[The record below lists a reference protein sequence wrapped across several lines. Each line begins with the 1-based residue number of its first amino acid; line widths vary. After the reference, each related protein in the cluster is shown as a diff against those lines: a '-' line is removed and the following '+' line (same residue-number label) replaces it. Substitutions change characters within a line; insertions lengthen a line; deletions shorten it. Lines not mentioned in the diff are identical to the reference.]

1 MLLDQAFAEHVGGN
15 ILWLLRATI
24 GGFAENLRDLRQ
36 HNVRN
41 LLDGTREY
49 LFKKSRLAAQSGHL
63 SL

>member
-41 LLDGTREY
+41 LLRRTREY
-49 LFKKSRLAAQSGHL
+49 LFKKSRVASHSRHL
-63 SL
+63 SI